1 MQKKKTNTS
10 LAFVR
15 IIIHKTLLRMIE
27 SWKTK
32 SNNGSKVEVIIMDLS
47 AAFDTLNHA
56 LLLAKLG
63 PYGLDNNAISFMRNC
78 QTNRRQRF
86 KTNNSFSELAKISA
100 GVPQGSIL
108 GPLLFINDRDGS
120 SAAAISKMECFV
132 IIVNS
137 FQPLTIITKRS
148 ILDVAAVIDLP
159 LNDTLFL
166 QKCDQ
171 ANYAD
176 DSTMCTSDKHVSTI
190 IDSLTINLMFCL
202 NGSTLTSCFLTHINA
217 NL

>member
-1 MQKKKTNTS
+1 MQKKTNTS

-63 PYGLDNNAISFMRNC
+63 AYGLDNNAISFMRNC

-108 GPLLFINDRDGS
+108 GPLLFINDRDRS
-120 SAAAISKMECFV
+120 RAAATSKMECFM

-159 LNDTLFL
+159 LSDTLFL

-176 DSTMCTSDKHVSTI
+176 DSTMCTSDKHVPTI
-190 IDSLTINLMFCL
+190 IDFLTINLMFCL
-202 NGSTLTSCFLTHINA
+202 NGSTLTSWFLTHINA